1 MLIIFDIMVID
12 IFFRFKFN
20 AKLFFSKNYFAC
32 YFNII
37 FNYEKRQ
44 QDNDILDGSSDRQRL
59 VSILSDMMLLEKNS
73 NPLPTFY

>member
-20 AKLFFSKNYFAC
+20 AKLFFFKNYFAC
-32 YFNII
+32 YFNI
-37 FNYEKRQ
+37 FLYEKRQ

>member
-1 MLIIFDIMVID
+1 MLIIFDIMVIY

-32 YFNII
+32 YFNI
-37 FNYEKRQ
+37 FLYEKRQ

>member
-1 MLIIFDIMVID
+1 MPNCFV
-12 IFFRFKFN
+12 
-20 AKLFFSKNYFAC
+20 SKNYFAC
-32 YFNII
+32 YFNI
-37 FNYEKRQ
+37 FLYEKRQ